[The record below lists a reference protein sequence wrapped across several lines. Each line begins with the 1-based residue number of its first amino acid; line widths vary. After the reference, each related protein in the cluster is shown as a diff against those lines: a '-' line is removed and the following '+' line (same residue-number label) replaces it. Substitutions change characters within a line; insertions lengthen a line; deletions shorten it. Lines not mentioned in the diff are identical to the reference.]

1 MAAIAIKS
9 EAEWLSVRE
18 SFVGGS
24 EIASLFYAYQLP
36 DGSEVVRHAYE
47 EQPLDATPLGCLSN
61 FRSATGLYNEKA
73 GLVMPEDFSSE
84 RVDAGRFIE
93 PALAEWSK
101 KKWGWPIRKVR
112 RYLSHETVDGWGASL
127 DYEIHGDG
135 ETGVPVE
142 FKNIDWLVFQ
152 REWVCDGEEIIAPPL
167 KYSLQLQ
174 HQMGGTG
181 ADHGWIVVCVGGNEL
196 KRGRIARHEPTQARI
211 AEAVSAFW
219 AGVRSE
225 TAPIAVADYGAVA
238 KAFAEGDK
246 ALALDLTEDES
257 FPDLCSRYVRR
268 KADLDAIE
276 KDVERLKGQIAI
288 RLGEATKA
296 KTRGY
301 RLSWPVVR
309 REAKLIPARQ
319 QEATTYRSGLTVTAI
334 EEA

>member
-73 GLVMPEDFSSE
+73 GVVMPEDFSSE
-84 RVDAGRFIE
+84 RVDAGRFME
-93 PALAEWSK
+93 PALADWSR

-112 RYLSHETVDGWGASL
+112 RYLSHEIVEGWGASL

-135 ETGVPVE
+135 ATGVPVE

-152 REWVCDGEEIIAPPL
+152 REWVCDGDEIIAPPL

-196 KRGRIARHEPTQARI
+196 KRGRIARHEPTQVRI
-211 AEAVSAFW
+211 ATAVAAFW
-219 AGVRSE
+219 TGVRNQ
-225 TAPIAVADYGAVA
+225 TPPIAVADYAAVA
-238 KAFAEGDK
+238 KAYAEGDK
-246 ALALDLTEDES
+246 GLAVDLTDDES
-257 FPDLCSRYVRR
+257 LPDLCSRYLRR
-268 KADLDAIE
+268 KAELDAVE
-276 KDVERLKGQIAI
+276 KDVDRLKGQIAE

-296 KTRGY
+296 TTRGF
-301 RLSWPVVR
+301 RLSWPVTHR
-309 REAKLIPARQ
+309 AEKLIPARK
-319 QEATTYRSGLTVTAI
+319 QEALTYRSGLSVTAI